1 MKNVMKKLAGLLMVL
16 SVALFAGCSDSSDR
30 ANEAPQTAKT
40 YTVSGK
46 ISIGNAVPA
55 NVAKSI
61 ASASEGASSNV
72 RTATTDFDLETTTYE
87 KSKTNWVAEAIS
99 VDDDNNSDN
108 DIYIYGEIDPV
119 GMTYSFKLPQGTWT
133 LKLALEGE
141 YREGVGGTLIY
152 NEVEVIVEDNIEED
166 IILSPQDYQI
176 YKNGAL
182 SLPITDGTTDHKIKT
197 VTCALV
203 NWTERNADDEALI
216 KDSLETAIANL
227 KKPKNFSSSGTV
239 TIVQNDVPAGSYEA
253 TFTFKDENG
262 NALYVCKE
270 YITVFSGWTTD
281 TWLGTSPYMQDG
293 TFKIT
298 DALIEGYGTE
308 LVTASKNVLYE
319 TYSETTTV
327 EGEDVTTTGYKYYLT
342 ENAESDIS
350 SLPATVTT
358 SYSDKNSF
366 CFDSDGNLYA
376 LDYDTQSKSY
386 IISSTKYTDPIAID
400 GITNLKGITIDQTT
414 NILYAYYGMQG
425 TFELYKFANFI
436 SGTDEN
442 RKEYTIICDS
452 SSDKSIDF
460 YTAMNEELGHDNA
473 IITIH
478 GGILYGISQSNGGTR
493 IDKMYKVDLSKET
506 LVAEAVD
513 LSKTSLSLSYNATY
527 TDILYQD
534 GAVYILVREV
544 FDTNSRGAL
553 LRYDVVFG
561 TVKTLFGPSDNADLS
576 AVKLY
581 TYYDDKQCYSD
592 KELENKFNAPAKIS
606 KDGRDFSLLSTLY
619 APSPLSSTLSKE
631 AFYGPVKFVAI
642 KPRKL
647 VIADDGIAFY
657 TDTDGV
663 LKYKNVN
670 RIVTV
675 DLENFAITESIETK
689 VKFEK
694 DTSDMKEIGNAG
706 TVFSNSTGFQ
716 DVFESLLGTVF
727 YTEDNTSTGIGSGD
741 LNFAIP
747 CGDTN

>member
-1 MKNVMKKLAGLLMVL
+1 MKNVMKKIAGLLMVL
-16 SVALFAGCSDSSDR
+16 SVALFAGCSDSSDNS
-30 ANEAPQTAKT
+30 NETTQGTKT
-40 YTVSGK
+40 YTVSGTV
-46 ISIGNAVPA
+46 SLGNAVPGSLVNKA
-55 NVAKSI
+55 ITTTNSESRSATSSFDISKLTSEESSFQVIAKQGDETITAPVTLVDGILSYKLVLPVG
-61 ASASEGASSNV
+61 SEWNLTCQLKVKGVDVLHAKENDMSVSFEEEV
-72 RTATTDFDLETTTYE
+72 TSMEYDFDMEPVYNSNLPGSISLTIHDDSEQIAKVSVQATPLFDLIIDDDPEEMKKLFGE
-87 KSKTNWVAEAIS
+87 KSFTS
-99 VDDDNNSDN
+99 
-108 DIYIYGEIDPV
+108 GE
-119 GMTYSFKLPQGTWT
+119 S
-133 LKLALEGE
+133 
-141 YREGVGGTLIY
+141 LIAQS
-152 NEVEVIVEDNIEED
+152 N
-166 IILSPQDYQI
+166 
-176 YKNGAL
+176 
-182 SLPITDGTTDHKIKT
+182 
-197 VTCALV
+197 
-203 NWTERNADDEALI
+203 
-216 KDSLETAIANL
+216 
-227 KKPKNFSSSGTV
+227 
-239 TIVQNDVPAGSYEA
+239 VPAGSYEVVFSFDDA
-253 TFTFKDENG
+253 NG
-262 NALYVCKE
+262 NTLYTCRE
-270 YITVFSGWTTD
+270 AITVFSGFTTD

-293 TFKIT
+293 TFTIT

-308 LVTASKNVLYE
+308 VVTTSKNVLYG

-327 EGEDVTTTGYKYYLT
+327 DGEDVITTGYKYYLT

-376 LDYDTQSKSY
+376 LDYDTQRGSY
-386 IISSTKYTDPIAID
+386 IISSTKYTDSIAIE
-400 GITNLKGITIDQTT
+400 GITNLKGITIDQTS

-706 TVFSNSTGFQ
+706 TVFNNSTGFQ

-727 YTEDNTSTGIGSGD
+727 YTEDKTSTGIGSGD